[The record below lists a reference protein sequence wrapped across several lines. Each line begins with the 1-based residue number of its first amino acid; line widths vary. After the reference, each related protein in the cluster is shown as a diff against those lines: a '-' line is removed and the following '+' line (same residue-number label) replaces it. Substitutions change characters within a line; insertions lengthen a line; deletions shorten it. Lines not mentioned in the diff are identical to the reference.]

1 MRYVLL
7 IALSVGGR
15 TVFAP
20 TKNNIIDNG
29 GNKMCTAATYKTN
42 DFLLWKNS

>member
-15 TVFAP
+15 TLFAP

-29 GNKMCTAATYKTN
+29 GKQNVYCGN
-42 DFLLWKNS
+42 L